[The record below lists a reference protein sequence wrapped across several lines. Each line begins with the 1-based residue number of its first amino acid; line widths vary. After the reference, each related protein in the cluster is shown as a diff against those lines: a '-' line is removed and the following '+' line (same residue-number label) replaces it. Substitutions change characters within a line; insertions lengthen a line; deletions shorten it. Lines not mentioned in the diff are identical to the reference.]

1 MKIPI
6 AYGLGY
12 PSKIES
18 ASKQIDFDSL
28 KSLTFKSPDFQK
40 FPALGLAEYCIQ
52 QGGNSSIILNAANEE
67 CVDAFL
73 EGKIGYLDI
82 FSIISEILDKSDF
95 HAVKEIDEI
104 FEQDKIT
111 REQTIKTVNSY

>member
-1 MKIPI
+1 M
-6 AYGLGY
+6 
-12 PSKIES
+12 
-18 ASKQIDFDSL
+18 
-28 KSLTFKSPDFQK
+28 
-40 FPALGLAEYCIQ
+40 CR
-52 QGGNSSIILNAANEE
+52 
-67 CVDAFL
+67 CFL